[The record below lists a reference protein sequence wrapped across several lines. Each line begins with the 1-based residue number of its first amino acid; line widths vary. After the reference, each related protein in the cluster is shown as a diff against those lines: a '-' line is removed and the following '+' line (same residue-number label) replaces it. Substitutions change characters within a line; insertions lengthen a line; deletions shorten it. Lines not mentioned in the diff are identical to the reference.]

1 MFYKVNLFSLK
12 SEFNFTHFVH
22 YKVKIKTELKLT
34 IERYKNA
41 SFLSEF
47 CATNFSNSAMRFV
60 FKRLRPNFIKN
71 ARILTSV
78 RFALL

>member
-47 CATNFSNSAMRFV
+47 CATNFSNSV
-60 FKRLRPNFIKN
+60 YEKN
-71 ARILTSV
+71 LNAYHI
-78 RFALL
+78 

>member
-47 CATNFSNSAMRFV
+47 CATNFSNSV
-60 FKRLRPNFIKN
+60 HYLTPRLLCK
-71 ARILTSV
+71 
-78 RFALL
+78 RFAFSSNLAKN